1 MPDDDFSKIM
11 EKYKAQLRGQVEI
24 DNTGGQNIGGQA
36 NAPPEAISSKE
47 YKDFKGEYIQKSTS
61 WYEQACNFAEKV
73 VQIPVSDKKK
83 EAEMREQI
91 EMCHL
96 NITPTGANTFSFLGP
111 VVFIMIGIMLSAV
124 LPLLFGGSPNMFFI
138 GFFVFSGLIL
148 IFVFAGLPDYY
159 ASSWRMQSSNQMV
172 LCVFYV
178 VTYMRHTSNLEL
190 AIDFAAEHLGPPM
203 ALDMKKIIWDVETQK
218 YSSVKE
224 SLEHYLSTWRKS
236 NPEFVEAFNLII
248 SSLYET
254 SEDRRL
260 YALDK
265 SLSVILDETYEKML
279 HYAQNLKQPITML
292 HMLGIMM
299 PILSLVILPLAVSFL
314 GDPVT
319 GAPVIQW
326 YHLFVFYNV
335 MLPAGV
341 FYMGKSVLASRPT
354 GYGDT
359 DIAESNPEFKKYRNV
374 LINIGGAQIKIPPFI
389 IAVIIF
395 GGLFL
400 IGITPLIMHALS
412 LPDPLAGT
420 IVPLLEYRCPVKMPD
435 CDSPMGPFGIGAVI
449 MSISIILAFGLSI
462 GIYFKLKSQN
472 VMQIRED
479 TKKLEDE
486 FASALFQLGNR
497 LGDNLPL
504 EIALEKVAD
513 VTEGTT
519 SGEFFKIVSMNIRRL
534 GIGVQQAI
542 FDPKVGALRLYPSS
556 LISSSMKVLTESAK
570 KGPLVASQAIISVSE
585 YVKQIHR
592 VNERL
597 KDLMAD
603 IIASMKSQINFMTPV
618 IAGIVVGITA
628 MITLIMGKILEQITK
643 VQSGSGAQG
652 AGAIPDIFG
661 MGMPAFYFQIIV
673 GLYVVEIVI
682 ILTILTNGIENG
694 ADVLAERYALGTNLV
709 RSTLLYCII
718 TTIIT
723 LIFSFIGSTILSS
736 GALSS

>member
-556 LISSSMKVLTESAK
+556 LISSS
-570 KGPLVASQAIISVSE
+570 
-585 YVKQIHR
+585 
-592 VNERL
+592 
-597 KDLMAD
+597 
-603 IIASMKSQINFMTPV
+603 
-618 IAGIVVGITA
+618 
-628 MITLIMGKILEQITK
+628 
-643 VQSGSGAQG
+643 
-652 AGAIPDIFG
+652 
-661 MGMPAFYFQIIV
+661 
-673 GLYVVEIVI
+673 
-682 ILTILTNGIENG
+682 
-694 ADVLAERYALGTNLV
+694 
-709 RSTLLYCII
+709 
-718 TTIIT
+718 
-723 LIFSFIGSTILSS
+723 
-736 GALSS
+736 